1 MYSGSSLHFKPVEN
15 FFHTPGYTDSC
26 SLWRCKYTRESV
38 VELLTNFTARTGE
51 DLRPSYRALTANV
64 FNFCSQAAL
73 ICMKRFYSAWDTTS
87 NGTDISRT
95 KGLSHLSTS
104 TLCLR
109 KFSAHLV
116 PPVFR
121 LGWGCFP
128 GLALCRWLP
137 NAASTQGW

>member
-51 DLRPSYRALTANV
+51 DLRPSYQAMTANI

-73 ICMKRFYSAWDTTS
+73 ICRKGFIVPGTQNPMVRIYRGPKDRLTYQPVHSAYANFQLTWSHRFL
-87 NGTDISRT
+87 G
-95 KGLSHLSTS
+95 
-104 TLCLR
+104 
-109 KFSAHLV
+109 
-116 PPVFR
+116 
-121 LGWGCFP
+121 GWGCFP

>member
-1 MYSGSSLHFKPVEN
+1 M
-15 FFHTPGYTDSC
+15 
-26 SLWRCKYTRESV
+26 
-38 VELLTNFTARTGE
+38 
-51 DLRPSYRALTANV
+51 TANV

-87 NGTDISRT
+87 NGTGISRT

-116 PPVFR
+116 PHRFLGSVGGASQGWHVTDGCPMPLVPRVGDCPGRDWPSGFVVRSGHLR
-121 LGWGCFP
+121 LGNYCGYPPQFNLNLGGSRP
-128 GLALCRWLP
+128 HTDTDSRTVTF
-137 NAASTQGW
+137 SSS